1 MLFSNQTENQRQSI
15 RDIVNNQIGKCYRH
29 FHQPLQRQHRYSYH
43 HHHRIRSGTP
53 LSSMVIVV
61 AVFFITI
68 LLQHSQVA
76 SGELY
81 SDNSSVYNV
90 IANED
95 ISGSY
100 FSPSTSRLRRS
111 PIFQNEF
118 AVYIPSGTDV
128 ADSLA
133 DKYGF
138 SNLGQVSFFN
148 FFLFHCINSTFILII
163 SNYDDLDVLSNLNL
177 L

>member
-1 MLFSNQTENQRQSI
+1 MLFLNLTKNQQSI

-29 FHQPLQRQHRYSYH
+29 FHQPQQQQLQRRQNRFSYH
-43 HHHRIRSGTP
+43 HHHRIRSGMP

-76 SGELY
+76 SSELY
-81 SDNSSVYNV
+81 SDNSSVFNV

-138 SNLGQVSFFN
+138 SNLGQVSRFICSS
-148 FFLFHCINSTFILII
+148 FFL
-163 SNYDDLDVLSNLNL
+163 
-177 L
+177 

>member
-1 MLFSNQTENQRQSI
+1 MLFSTTKNHHHQQQQQQSV

-43 HHHRIRSGTP
+43 HHHRIRSGMP
-53 LSSMVIVV
+53 LSSMVCVV

-76 SGELY
+76 SSELY
-81 SDNSSVYNV
+81 SDNSSVFNV

-138 SNLGQVSFFN
+138 SNLGQVSNTHIVFVFFY
-148 FFLFHCINSTFILII
+148 S
-163 SNYDDLDVLSNLNL
+163 LSRSRYL
-177 L
+177 